1 MAELVEGIARARPIR
16 LCFFH
21 GGWCAACV
29 AQLKQLEACRHRLHA
44 MGAVLVAASPEAGEL
59 PHDLKRRYQLDIPI
73 LSDVDNALSK
83 EPEIA
88 FTVSQPLL
96 AKVAHHG
103 IDLRRRHGSRCSGLD
118 IFRRPQRTRDRGLGR
133 GYKLRTKSRRHD
145 RMLRTIQASRSLAP
159 TSTRSGLIG
168 FGPGAIID
176 VSTAT

>member
-21 GGWCAACV
+21 GGWCEACV

-44 MGAVLVAASPEAGEL
+44 MGAVLVAASPETGV
-59 PHDLKRRYQLDIPI
+59 PRDLKRRYQLDIPI

-96 AKVAHHG
+96 AKMAHHG

-118 IFRRPQRTRDRGLGR
+118 IFRRPQRTVIAASVEDTNCARNLDAIVNVGNNSSVQIAGTYLN
-133 GYKLRTKSRRHD
+133 
-145 RMLRTIQASRSLAP
+145 TIPA
-159 TSTRSGLIG
+159 
-168 FGPGAIID
+168 
-176 VSTAT
+176 